1 MQAAGW
7 RQAAA
12 PRTLSGAAA
21 LPLLSGIVL
30 VATPPA
36 LADAAAPPRP
46 AVRETALGILGAISL
61 CHLLNDLMQSV
72 IPAVYPIL
80 KDSYALD
87 FGQIGLITFA
97 NQATASLLQPVVG
110 YFTDRAPKPY
120 SLATGM
126 AFTLAGLVLLSFAPS
141 FGVVLAAVACVGI
154 GSSIFHPE
162 SSRVARL
169 ASGGRH
175 GFAQSLFQVG
185 GNAGSAMGPLLAAF
199 IVLPNGQRSIAW
211 FAVTALVAMTILTRV
226 GSWYQAHLVEQASRP
241 RRAPAAGMP
250 ERRVLRSLAIL
261 VALVFSK
268 NVYLASLT
276 SFYTF
281 YLIHKFGVSVQSAQI
296 HLFILLGAV
305 AAGTFIG
312 GPVGDRIG
320 RKYVIWVSILGV
332 LPFTL
337 LLPYANLLW
346 TEVLT
351 MVIGLI
357 LASAFS
363 AIVVFAQELVPGR
376 VGTISG
382 LFFGFAFGA
391 GAVGAAL
398 LGVLADA
405 TSIELVFT
413 ICSFLPAI
421 GLLTYFLPNL
431 EPARRIARA

>member
-1 MQAAGW
+1 
-7 RQAAA
+7 
-12 PRTLSGAAA
+12 
-21 LPLLSGIVL
+21 
-30 VATPPA
+30 VATPTA
-36 LADAAAPPRP
+36 VADTTAAPRP
-46 AVRETALGILGAISL
+46 AVRETALGILAAISL

-120 SLATGM
+120 SLAMGM
-126 AFTLAGLVLLSFAPS
+126 GSTLAGLVLLSFAPS
-141 FGVVLAAVACVGI
+141 FTVVLIAVACVGI

-162 SSRVARL
+162 SSRVARM

-211 FAVTALVAMTILTRV
+211 FAVTALVGMTILTRV
-226 GSWYQAHLVEQASRP
+226 GAWYQAHLVAQSVRTRP
-241 RRAPAAGMP
+241 APAPGLP
-250 ERRVLRSLAIL
+250 EAKVLRSLAIL

-281 YLIHKFGVSVQSAQI
+281 YLIHKFGISVQNAQV

-337 LLPYANLLW
+337 LLPYANLRW
-346 TEVLT
+346 TEILT
-351 MVIGLI
+351 VVIGLI

-398 LGVLADA
+398 LGLLADA
-405 TSIELVFT
+405 TSIDTVYMV
-413 ICSFLPAI
+413 CSFLPAI
-421 GLLTYFLPNL
+421 GLLTYFLPNV
-431 EPARRIARA
+431 EPGRRAAARA